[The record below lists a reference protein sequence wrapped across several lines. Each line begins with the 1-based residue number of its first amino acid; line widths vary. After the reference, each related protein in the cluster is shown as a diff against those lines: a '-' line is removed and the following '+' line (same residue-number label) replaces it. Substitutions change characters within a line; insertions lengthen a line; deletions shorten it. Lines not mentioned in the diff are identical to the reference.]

1 MGLLSP
7 PSRARTDHAKDG
19 NVSSSSRAWSV
30 ARRISDEAIR
40 SMEPFSPLAAQLLHN
55 RGVHDIE
62 TAEAFLARDERL
74 LHDPALLPGMDRAVA
89 RIRAALDAGE
99 AIGVFG
105 DFDADGVTGTALLAE
120 GLEQLGASV
129 IPYLP
134 HRTAEGHGLSSQAV
148 HALHEQGASLIVTV
162 DCGVASLAEVAEA
175 ASLGIDTIITD
186 HHSPPPLLPSA
197 LAIVNPRLEGSVYP
211 NPGLAGVGLAFKLVQ
226 GLCDSLGLQWNEQL
240 LQLASL
246 GTVTDVTPL
255 VGENRYIVAAGM
267 QSMNVEPKHGL
278 RELLRAGGRDG
289 SPVDTEAISFVLG
302 PRLNAPGRLGHAI
315 TAYNLL
321 RAGSREEAMPLAEEL
336 QRLNRERQ
344 EMMGRAID
352 HAKVQAED
360 VPESEPLLMLWSD
373 EYAAGIVGLLASRL
387 SEERYRP
394 AVVAAVEGDL
404 ARGSARSIPQFNLAS
419 ALEECRDLFVRYGG
433 HPRAAGFV
441 AQTDVLP
448 ALRSRLTEIAGR
460 ELGHLSLQPSIRI
473 DAHVRLSTLNV
484 ETLRFLEELAPF
496 GEGNP
501 APVFVTRGASVLDAS
516 RIGNGG
522 QHLRLRLKHE
532 GAVWSAIAFG
542 LGEAWQ
548 EGTERLDVVY
558 SLGMDRW
565 NGREAMRLVVH
576 DFRPSGT

>member
-7 PSRARTDHAKDG
+7 LSRSRRNHSKGG
-19 NVSSSSRAWSV
+19 NAPSSSKAWNV

-55 RGVHDIE
+55 RGVRDVE

-74 LHDPALLPGMDRAVA
+74 LHDPALLPDMDRAVA

-197 LAIVNPRLEGSVYP
+197 LAIVNPRLDGSIYP

-226 GLCDSLGLQWNEQL
+226 GLCDSLGLRWNEQL

-321 RAGSREEAMPLAEEL
+321 RAGSREEAKPLAEEL

-352 HAKVQAED
+352 HAKVQAGN
-360 VPESEPLLMLWSD
+360 VPESEPLLMLWSG

-387 SEERYRP
+387 SEERHRP

-419 ALEECRDLFVRYGG
+419 ALEECSDLFVRYGG

-448 ALRSRLTEIAGR
+448 ALHSRLTEIAER

-501 APVFVTRGASVLDAS
+501 APVFVTRGARVLDAS
-516 RIGNGG
+516 RIGNSG
-522 QHLRLRLKHE
+522 QHLRLRLRHE
-532 GAVWSAIAFG
+532 GTVWSAIAFG

-558 SLGMDRW
+558 SLGLDRW
-565 NGREAMRLVVH
+565 NGRESMRLVVH
-576 DFRPSGT
+576 DFRPSGA